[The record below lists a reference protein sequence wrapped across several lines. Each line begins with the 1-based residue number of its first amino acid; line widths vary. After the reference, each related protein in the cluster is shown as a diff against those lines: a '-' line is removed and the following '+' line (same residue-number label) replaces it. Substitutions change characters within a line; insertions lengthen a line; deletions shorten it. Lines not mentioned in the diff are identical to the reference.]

1 MKKRDLAD
9 WLSLFLQG
17 VVGLG
22 FLLFALQHLM
32 LGMIHNGPT
41 ARFGKGPILF
51 PGRSRTPPRWES
63 ESIFYTTTVGR

>member
-1 MKKRDLAD
+1 MKKRDLAG

-32 LGMIHNGPT
+32 LGMIHNGPHGEVWE
-41 ARFGKGPILF
+41 RPYFV
-51 PGRSRTPPRWES
+51 PRQIEDAA
-63 ESIFYTTTVGR
+63 EVGERIYITTTVGR